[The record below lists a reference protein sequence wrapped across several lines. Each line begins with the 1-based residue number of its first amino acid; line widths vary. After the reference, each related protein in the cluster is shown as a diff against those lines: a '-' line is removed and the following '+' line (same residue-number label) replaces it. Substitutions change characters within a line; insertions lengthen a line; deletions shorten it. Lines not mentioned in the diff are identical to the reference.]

1 MSGSAAIETALDRYG
16 LPDKED
22 VRSSLHPCEGAK
34 FHSPWPLA
42 TRHWSFLN
50 GKVAA
55 YLCPTCEAKLEILL
69 HLIEQSHGTL
79 IWPVRREFGNQIRNL
94 SAIILRDADGG
105 R

>member
-1 MSGSAAIETALDRYG
+1 MSGSAAIEAALDLYG

-22 VRSSLHPCEGAK
+22 ARSSQHPCEGAK

-42 TRHWSFLN
+42 TRHWSFLD

-69 HLIEQSHGTL
+69 HLTERSRGSLT
-79 IWPVRREFGNQIRNL
+79 WPVRREFGNRIRNL
-94 SAIILRDADGG
+94 SVIILRRAEDG